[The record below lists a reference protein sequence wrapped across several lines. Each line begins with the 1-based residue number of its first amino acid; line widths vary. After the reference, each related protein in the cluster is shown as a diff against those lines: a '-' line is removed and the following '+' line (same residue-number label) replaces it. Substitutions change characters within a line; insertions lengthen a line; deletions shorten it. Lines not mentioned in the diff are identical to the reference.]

1 MRPRCCSPVA
11 WHCGVSTKMPSI
23 NLLPWR
29 QALRQ
34 RRRKEFLVGVGAAA
48 LLAIVVALLANFAV
62 SSMIDA
68 QKRRNDLLKAEIAQL
83 DKAIEQILSLETRRD
98 RMIARMQVIDTLQSS
113 RPEVVKLFDQ
123 MVSTLPE
130 GVYLSEVK
138 QSGKKLEF
146 TGVAQSSTRVSAFM
160 RNIDAS
166 ESLSAPELKVIQT
179 GRDARPGASFTLFAQ
194 QRLAPGEVDA
204 EAAAPAKRTRVSEA
218 RK

>member
-1 MRPRCCSPVA
+1 
-11 WHCGVSTKMPSI
+11 MPSI

-68 QKRRNDLLKAEIAQL
+68 QKRRNELLKAEIAQL
-83 DKAIEQILSLETRRD
+83 DKAIEQILSLEQRRD

-123 MVSTLPE
+123 IVASLPE
-130 GVYLSEVK
+130 GVYLTSVK

-146 TGVAQSSTRVSAFM
+146 NGVAQSSTRVSAFM

-179 GRDARPGASFTLFAQ
+179 GANAGPGAQFTLFAS
-194 QRLAPGEVDA
+194 QR
-204 EAAAPAKRTRVSEA
+204 APAGAAGEEQGGKRATRVSEA

>member
-1 MRPRCCSPVA
+1 
-11 WHCGVSTKMPSI
+11 MPSI

-34 RRRKEFLVGVGAAA
+34 RRRKEFLIGLGAAVGLA
-48 LLAIVVALLANFAV
+48 IIVTLLAHLMV

-68 QKRRNDLLKAEIAQL
+68 QKRRNELLTAEIAEL
-83 DKAIEQILSLETRRD
+83 DKAIEQILALEEQKS
-98 RMIARMQVIDTLQSS
+98 RMIARMEVIDTLQSS

-130 GVYLSEVK
+130 GVYLTSVK

-146 TGVAQSSTRVSAFM
+146 NGVAQSSTRVSAFM

-166 ESLSAPELKVIQT
+166 EALSAPELKVIQT
-179 GRDARPGASFTLFAQ
+179 GRDAGPGAQFTLFAQ
-194 QRLAPGEVDA
+194 QRAVANEE
-204 EAAAPAKRTRVSEA
+204 EASSKRNTRVSEA
-218 RK
+218 KQ